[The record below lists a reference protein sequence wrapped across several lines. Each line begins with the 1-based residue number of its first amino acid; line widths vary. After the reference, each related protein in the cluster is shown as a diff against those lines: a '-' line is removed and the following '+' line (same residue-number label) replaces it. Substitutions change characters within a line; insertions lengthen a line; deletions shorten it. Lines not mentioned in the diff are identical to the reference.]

1 MHAPSD
7 SLIPWAKRLGFAATV
22 LAAAGAMQFGW
33 AMGSG
38 SWGKALVLGGFCVIA
53 TAVVGYALIFA
64 HRAYTAKR
72 WGVMTVAVILWV
84 GAVCVEL
91 LGAFGFNAAARSVG
105 IEQAQHVG
113 TVNTDTR
120 AELERARADLGTIKA
135 GRPAAQIEA
144 NIKAWKARHVAEMER
159 TAECTRPTGKPSSIC
174 NTLNRLNTE
183 LAGAAERARLDSRI
197 VTLTQQTAT
206 ASLAH
211 SDVGAQNRIVASVA
225 TGTMRP
231 SAEQEYWSFVAVAAA
246 FAFFMVLSSLLNFL
260 AFAFDGEPEP
270 TAKSA
275 DIHQFPAPKPNA
287 TVPDDKDWHKA
298 VLRAANG

>member
-38 SWGKALVLGGFCVIA
+38 NWGKSLVLGGFCVIA

-72 WGVMTVAVILWV
+72 WGVMSVAVILWV

-120 AELERARADLGTIKA
+120 AELDRARADLGSIKA
-135 GRPAAQIEA
+135 GRPAAQFEA
-144 NIKAWKARHVAEMER
+144 NI
-159 TAECTRPTGKPSSIC
+159 
-174 NTLNRLNTE
+174 
-183 LAGAAERARLDSRI
+183 
-197 VTLTQQTAT
+197 
-206 ASLAH
+206 
-211 SDVGAQNRIVASVA
+211 
-225 TGTMRP
+225 
-231 SAEQEYWSFVAVAAA
+231 
-246 FAFFMVLSSLLNFL
+246 
-260 AFAFDGEPEP
+260 
-270 TAKSA
+270 
-275 DIHQFPAPKPNA
+275 
-287 TVPDDKDWHKA
+287 
-298 VLRAANG
+298 